1 MVFLPRIFRTREQSN
16 LVRQGCSIL
25 IGTPGRVNDFKN
37 KFVYL
42 LDEVEFFILDEADK
56 LLEMSKFF
64 CCLLT
69 NENIFCL
76 GFYNDIMSVQKELNP
91 PEERTQAFFS
101 ATMPNQVQQLAAD
114 CLNKYIFLVIGI
126 VGAANK
132 NVDQKF
138 FRCDDKKQ
146 KFKIVSYPKFL
157 KTSLTQD
164 F

>member
-1 MVFLPRIFRTREQSN
+1 MTLIIFRSREQAN

-37 KFVYL
+37 RFVYL

-56 LLEMSKFF
+56 LLEMSKFKIYF
-64 CCLLT
+64 KITLKY
-69 NENIFCL
+69 IFL

-146 KFKIVSYPKFL
+146 KFKIVSYSKIL
-157 KTSLTQD
+157 KTSLTQK